1 MFAVRFRCIEKPEA
15 VNVFLRLLLLLTV
28 VPLVELMILLRIA
41 ERFDWGPTIA
51 LVLLTGALGAYLARR
66 EGLKA
71 LSRIQ
76 SELAA
81 GVPPA
86 ASLVDGALIL
96 VAGIVLVTPGVLTDL
111 CGFALLISPIRAWVR
126 RRLAEALR
134 KRTVLIH
141 NGPPDDIIDVEV
153 TVHDVGVRSDRSLP

>member
-1 MFAVRFRCIEKPEA
+1 M
-15 VNVFLRLLLLLTV
+15 FLRLLLLLTV

-41 ERFDWGPTIA
+41 ERFDWGPTIV
-51 LVLLTGALGAYLARR
+51 LVVLTGALGAYLARR

-96 VAGIVLVTPGVLTDL
+96 VAGIVLVTPGILTDL

-126 RRLAEALR
+126 RGLAEALR

-141 NGPPDDIIDVEV
+141 RGPPDDIIDVEV

>member
-1 MFAVRFRCIEKPEA
+1 M
-15 VNVFLRLLLLLTV
+15 FLRLLLLLTV
-28 VPLVELMILLRIA
+28 VPLVELVILLRIA

-51 LVLLTGALGAYLARR
+51 LVVLTGALGAYLARR

-76 SELAA
+76 SDLAA

-86 ASLVDGALIL
+86 ASLVDGVLIL
-96 VAGIVLVTPGVLTDL
+96 VAGIVLVTPGILTDL
-111 CGFALLISPIRAWVR
+111 FGFALLISPIRAWVR

-141 NGPPDDIIDVEV
+141 RGPLDDIIDVEV
-153 TVHDVGVRSDRSLP
+153 TVHDSGVHSDRSLP

>member
-1 MFAVRFRCIEKPEA
+1 M
-15 VNVFLRLLLLLTV
+15 FLRLLLLLTV

-41 ERFDWGPTIA
+41 ERFDWGPTIV
-51 LVLLTGALGAYLARR
+51 LVVLTGALGAYLARR

-86 ASLVDGALIL
+86 ASLVDGVLIL
-96 VAGIVLVTPGVLTDL
+96 VAGIVLVTPGILTDL

-134 KRTVLIH
+134 KRTVLIQH
-141 NGPPDDIIDVEV
+141 GPPDDIIDVEV

>member
-1 MFAVRFRCIEKPEA
+1 MFF
-15 VNVFLRLLLLLTV
+15 RLLLLLTI

-51 LVLLTGALGAYLARR
+51 LVVLTGALGAYLARR

-96 VAGIVLVTPGVLTDL
+96 VAGIVLVTPGILTDL

-134 KRTVLIH
+134 KRTVRIH
-141 NGPPDDIIDVEV
+141 RGPPDDMIDVEA
-153 TVHDVGVRSDRSLP
+153 TVRDAGVHSDRSLP